1 MAKELGT
8 VAALAAAWGLRARLD
23 AARRIGRGYD
33 ECLAC
38 RVEIS
43 RRAKTVAG
51 KAYAAERRIMLN
63 ARLLLPGREADRDA
77 TFLHE
82 CAHIIADIRYQAHCR
97 HDGRWRR
104 IMDLLG
110 EPARVSH
117 DIAYLSPRAH
127 AVVVWACAQCGE
139 RFHYARAPR
148 RRLADC
154 YCRRC
159 GPRLGRLFVVGD
171 RDRAAPV
178 AAGVSCFSKR
188 GDHEENDDE

>member
-1 MAKELGT
+1 VSKEIGT

-38 RVEIS
+38 RVEVS

-51 KAYAAERRIMLN
+51 KAYTAERRIMLN

-82 CAHIIADIRYQAHCR
+82 CAHIIADIRYQAYCR
-97 HDGRWRR
+97 HDERWRR

-127 AVVVWACAQCGE
+127 AIVVWGCAQCGE
-139 RFHYARAPR
+139 RFHYVRAPR

-171 RDRAAPV
+171 RGRDAPA